1 MAVTDFANVGN
12 HNKLEESNKGD
23 FFQKIARDENF
34 VGNLYELDYGQAKV
48 LLNDYDKNQV
58 KGVPLG
64 CFLVAIYSN
73 ELRENETEGILL
85 RVVGIAEIPQT
96 KEIMETLTNAH
107 IDRKENRKEILEPDA
122 ITKYFYQ
129 FSGLLCRVLGTFYVE
144 QDKLVFGTD
153 IENFLG
159 AHHYRVYK
167 PQKTELNT
175 IVNENT
181 KDSNHLRQQIG
192 KLRYASSQSYDKGGD
207 YAPDV
212 YLRVED
218 VVARRSA
225 FFGMTRTGK
234 SNTIKIVVMA
244 IEKLNQE
251 RNKRHEPQI
260 GQIIFDVNGE
270 YTFAN
275 QQDNTCIHDK
285 LKDKALR
292 FSTSASKVKDPKH
305 EGVWAIQYDFY
316 KDETLEESF
325 ELLCDEIMLLKRAD
339 YFKAFMGV
347 RMFEDDTNE
356 DKKRA
361 NQRKR
366 AIYKCILYRAKF
378 GVTDNYRVR
387 FNRFNLADKKQDEKD
402 KESYKPHEG
411 FSLEE
416 ACQYFEKLDLA
427 NLKEK
432 YKDDKDYEALL
443 KVLQATHVSGY
454 KALMGLSHLHS
465 NQGGEDHKKIIDQAL
480 RMGKVVLVD
489 LSTASTQMQEKY
501 ITRLCGYIFAKSME
515 KFTNDQTPEFIQMY
529 FEEAHN
535 IFPKDDKDLKN
546 IYNRLAK
553 EGAKINIGI
562 SYSTQEVSAI
572 APSILKNTQNWFI
585 SHLNNKDEIKVLEK
599 YYDFSDFSQSIIRN
613 NDVGFARIKTYSNN
627 FIIPVQIDRFKD

>member
-1 MAVTDFANVGN
+1 MAFTDFATAKN
-12 HNKLEESNKGD
+12 LD
-23 FFQKIARDENF
+23 FFEKIKQEENF
-34 VGNLYELDYGQAKV
+34 VGNLYELDYAQAKI

-73 ELRENETEGILL
+73 ELRENETEGVLL
-85 RVVGIAEIPQT
+85 RVVGTAEIPQT

-181 KDSNHLRQQIG
+181 KDSDHLRQQIG

-234 SNTIKIVVMA
+234 SNTIKIVLMA

-251 RNKRHEPQI
+251 RKKRDEPQI

-275 QQDNTCIHDK
+275 QQDNTCIYDK
-285 LKDKALR
+285 LRDTNNVRR
-292 FSTSASKVKDPKH
+292 FSLSLSKTRGH
-305 EGVWAIQYDFY
+305 EEVQAIQYDFY
-316 KDETLEESF
+316 NDKTLEESF
-325 ELLCDEIMLLKRAD
+325 GLFRDEVALLKSSD
-339 YFKAFMGV
+339 YIKAFTAV
-347 RMFEDDTNE
+347 DMFDREGDDQE
-356 DKKRA
+356 AKRHK
-361 NQRKR
+361 QRKK

-378 GVTDNYRVR
+378 LPEQDYQVKFTKFTLQGGGTPINNEPKYHEGVSLEVACLYFEGLDFRKLDAKY
-387 FNRFNLADKKQDEKD
+387 EKD
-402 KESYKPHEG
+402 KD
-411 FSLEE
+411 F
-416 ACQYFEKLDLA
+416 
-427 NLKEK
+427 
-432 YKDDKDYEALL
+432 EALL
-443 KVLQATHVSGY
+443 KVLQATRVSGY
-454 KALMGLSHLHS
+454 KALMGLRHLHS
-465 NQGGEDHKKIIDQAL
+465 TQGGKDYKQEIDSAL
-480 RMGKVVLVD
+480 RAGQIVLVD
-489 LSTASTQMQEKY
+489 LSSASTEVQEKY
-501 ITRLCGYIFAKSME
+501 ITRLCAYIFAKSME

-553 EGAKINIGI
+553 EGAKLNIGI
-562 SYSTQEVSAI
+562 SYSTQEVSSI

-585 SHLNNKDEIKVLEK
+585 SHLNNKDELKVLEK
-599 YYDFSDFSQSIIRN
+599 YYDFSDFSQSIIKN
-613 NDVGFARIKTYSNN
+613 NDVGFARVKTYSNN
-627 FIIPVQIDRFKD
+627 FIIPVQIDKFKDKD

>member
-1 MAVTDFANVGN
+1 MAFTDFATAK
-12 HNKLEESNKGD
+12 KLG
-23 FFQKIARDENF
+23 FFLKKIKQEENF
-34 VGNLYELDYGQAKV
+34 VGNLYELDYAQAKI

-73 ELRENETEGILL
+73 ELRENETEGVLL
-85 RVVGIAEIPQT
+85 RVVGTAEIPQT

-107 IDRKENRKEILEPDA
+107 IERKENRKEILEPDA

-181 KDSNHLRQQIG
+181 KDSDHLRQQIG

-234 SNTIKIVVMA
+234 SNTIKIVLMA

-251 RNKRHEPQI
+251 RKKRDEPQI

-275 QQDNTCIHDK
+275 QQDNTCIYDK
-285 LKDKALR
+285 LRDTNNVRR
-292 FSTSASKVKDPKH
+292 FSLSLSKTRGH
-305 EGVWAIQYDFY
+305 EEVQAIQYDFY
-316 KDETLEESF
+316 NDKTLEESF
-325 ELLCDEIMLLKRAD
+325 GLFCDEVALLKSSD
-339 YFKAFMGV
+339 YIKAFTAV
-347 RMFEDDTNE
+347 DMFDREGDDQE
-356 DKKRA
+356 AKRHK
-361 NQRKR
+361 QRKK

-378 GVTDNYRVR
+378 LSEQDYQVKFTKFTLQSGGTPTSNEPKYHEGVSLEVACLYFEGLDFRKLDTKY
-387 FNRFNLADKKQDEKD
+387 EKD
-402 KESYKPHEG
+402 KD
-411 FSLEE
+411 F
-416 ACQYFEKLDLA
+416 
-427 NLKEK
+427 
-432 YKDDKDYEALL
+432 EALL
-443 KVLQATHVSGY
+443 KVLQATRVSGY
-454 KALMGLSHLHS
+454 KALTSLRHLHS
-465 NQGGEDHKKIIDQAL
+465 TQGGKDYKQEIDSAL
-480 RMGKVVLVD
+480 RAGKVILVD
-489 LSTASTQMQEKY
+489 LSTASTQVQEKY
-501 ITRLCGYIFAKSME
+501 ITRLCAHIFAKSME

-553 EGAKINIGI
+553 EGAKLNIGI
-562 SYSTQEVSAI
+562 SYSTQEVSSI

-599 YYDFSDFSQSIIRN
+599 YYDFSDFSQSIIKN
-613 NDVGFARIKTYSNN
+613 NDVGFARVKTYSNN
-627 FIIPVQIDRFKD
+627 FIIPVQIDKFKDRD

>member
-1 MAVTDFANVGN
+1 MAFTDFATTKN
-12 HNKLEESNKGD
+12 LD
-23 FFQKIARDENF
+23 FFEKIKQEENF
-34 VGNLYELDYGQAKV
+34 VGNLYELDYAQAKI

-73 ELRENETEGILL
+73 ELRENETEGVLL
-85 RVVGIAEIPQT
+85 RVVGTAEIPQT

-107 IDRKENRKEILEPDA
+107 IDRKENRKELLEPDA

-159 AHHYRVYK
+159 VHHYRVYK

-181 KDSNHLRQQIG
+181 KDSDHLRQQIG
-192 KLRYASSQSYDKGGD
+192 KLRYASSQSYDKEGD
-207 YAPDV
+207 YAPNV

-275 QQDNTCIHDK
+275 QQDNTCIYDK
-285 LKDKALR
+285 LKDRALR
-292 FSTSASKVKDPKH
+292 FSTSVRKVEDH
-305 EGVWAIQYDFY
+305 EDVKVIQYDFY
-316 KDETLEESF
+316 KEETLEESF
-325 ELLCDEIMLLKRAD
+325 ELLCDEIALLKQAD

-347 RMFEDDTNE
+347 RMFDREEDQEEEVNKKCGS
-356 DKKRA
+356 KKRA

-366 AIYKCILYRAKF
+366 AIYKCILHRAGF
-378 GVTDNYRVR
+378 EPTDYRVR
-387 FNRFNLADKKQDEKD
+387 FYRFELADKKQDKED
-402 KESYKPHEG
+402 KEYHKPHEG
-411 FSLEE
+411 ISLEE
-416 ACQYFEKLDLA
+416 ACQYFEHLDFT
-427 NLKEK
+427 NVDKK

-443 KVLQATHVSGY
+443 KVLQATRVSGY
-454 KALMGLSHLHS
+454 KALMGLRHLHS
-465 NQGGEDHKKIIDQAL
+465 AQGGKDYKQEIDSAL
-480 RMGKVVLVD
+480 RAGKVVLVD
-489 LSTASTQMQEKY
+489 LSTASTQVQEKY
-501 ITRLCGYIFAKSME
+501 ITRLCAHIFAESMGR
-515 KFTNDQTPEFIQMY
+515 FTNDQPPEFIQMY

-553 EGAKINIGI
+553 EGAKLNIGI
-562 SYSTQEVSAI
+562 SYSTQEVSSI

-599 YYDFSDFSQSIIRN
+599 YYDFSDFSQSIIKN
-613 NDVGFARIKTYSNN
+613 NDVGFARVKTYSNN
-627 FIIPVQIDRFKD
+627 FIIPVQIDKFKDKD